1 MSTSAHSD
9 PPAFSV
15 PCKHCAALLHPQE
28 RICPFCGYDQGA
40 PAEEVDGLRALSE
53 FESPDTLPPLDD
65 EQTLILPRRTRQN
78 AVAGRAVVAA
88 PAMPIPIP
96 LRSPRPAP
104 DTSWQADEPQRA
116 GPMRWIGGLA
126 VSLVAAMVLFALT
139 LALDYY
145 YFDKRSEPGKAR
157 AFQADIAQVR
167 AALGRGDLGT
177 AERTLDSLDADYA
190 DNPTLQPLREELDRR
205 VQEQESR
212 REQLRDAAKRASQA
226 LGVPEAREPPAPEAT
241 TAARVRAPATPVAA
255 TPPPAPAPAPP
266 AAARNSPPAPT
277 KEGQCNE
284 ALAALSLCST
294 EGGKAR

>member
-40 PAEEVDGLRALSE
+40 PAEDVDGLRALSE

-65 EQTLILPRRTRQN
+65 EQTLIMPRRTSQK
-78 AVAGRAVVAA
+78 AAAGRAVVAA
-88 PAMPIPIP
+88 PAAPIT
-96 LRSPRPAP
+96 LRPPRPAP
-104 DTSWQADEPQRA
+104 DTFWQEEEPPRA

-126 VSLVAAMVLFALT
+126 ISFVAAVALFALT
-139 LALDYY
+139 LVVDYY

-190 DNPTLQPLREELDRR
+190 ENPTLQPLREELDRR
-205 VQEQESR
+205 LQEQESR
-212 REQLRDAAKRASQA
+212 REQLREAAKRASQA
-226 LGVPEAREPPAPEAT
+226 LGLPEPREPRAVEAT
-241 TAARVRAPATPVAA
+241 TAAPLPAPATPVA
-255 TPPPAPAPAPP
+255 TTSTPAPP
-266 AAARNSPPAPT
+266 AAARNSAPAPT
-277 KEGQCNE
+277 RTGQCNE

-294 EGGKAR
+294 EAGKAP